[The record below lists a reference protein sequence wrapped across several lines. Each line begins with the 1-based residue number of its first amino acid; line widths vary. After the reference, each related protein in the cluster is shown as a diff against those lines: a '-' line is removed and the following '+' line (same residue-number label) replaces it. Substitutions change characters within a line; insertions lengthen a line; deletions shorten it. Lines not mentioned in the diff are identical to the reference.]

1 MRAIDK
7 FVIQLQEEIGN
18 QTVLLN
24 TYVELRNWNGANNQ
38 KEYLKGLSSALI
50 LAQAIAV
57 MEREQ

>member
-38 KEYLKGLSSALI
+38 QEYLKGLSSALI